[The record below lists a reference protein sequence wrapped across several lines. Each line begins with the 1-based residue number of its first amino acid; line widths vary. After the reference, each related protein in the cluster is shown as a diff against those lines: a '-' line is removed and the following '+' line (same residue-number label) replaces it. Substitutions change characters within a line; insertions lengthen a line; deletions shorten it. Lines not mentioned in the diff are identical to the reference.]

1 MQKKTE
7 SPQRWALRSAGR
19 RHVMK
24 INTANNSHVM
34 LDGQYSFVYI
44 GSIVDKQ
51 GGTDSDVVA
60 RVGKAS
66 VHAPT
71 S

>member
-1 MQKKTE
+1 VGIKISRKKT
-7 SPQRWALRSAGR
+7 R
-19 RHVMK
+19 VMK

-51 GGTDSDVVA
+51 GGTDSGVVA

>member
-1 MQKKTE
+1 VGIKISRKKT
-7 SPQRWALRSAGR
+7 R
-19 RHVMK
+19 VMK
-24 INTANNSHVM
+24 INTTNNSHVM